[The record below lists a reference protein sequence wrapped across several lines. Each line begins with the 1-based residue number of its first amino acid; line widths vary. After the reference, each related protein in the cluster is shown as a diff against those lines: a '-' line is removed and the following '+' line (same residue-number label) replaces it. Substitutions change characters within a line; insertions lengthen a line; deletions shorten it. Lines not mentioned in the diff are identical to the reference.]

1 MAMEYP
7 HFQYGKR
14 LQRVGSG
21 VGFPGVPIGLIIVN
35 RDVTSNLF
43 LTSRRLARNL
53 PKSRKNIQPFQ
64 GTDGQCSFLEIIL
77 YKK

>member
-1 MAMEYP
+1 MEYP

-43 LTSRRLARNL
+43 LKTLARNL
-53 PKSRKNIQPFQ
+53 PKSRKNIYTALSRDRWPMLLFGDHPLQ
-64 GTDGQCSFLEIIL
+64 
-77 YKK
+77 K